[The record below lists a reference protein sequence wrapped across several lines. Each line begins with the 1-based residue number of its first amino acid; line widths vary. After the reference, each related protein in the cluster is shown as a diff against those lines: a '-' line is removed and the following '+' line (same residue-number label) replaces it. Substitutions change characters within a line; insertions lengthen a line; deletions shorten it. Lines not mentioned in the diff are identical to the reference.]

1 MKTPE
6 EIKKA
11 LKCQSISP
19 DFCESQI
26 SCLDCE
32 FYVSEYMSAQIS
44 ADALN
49 YIRQLENQIGEL
61 AEKVAQLEAAQS
73 AAETF
78 RQERDALLADLKDAA
93 KMDCSACKDYAP
105 EDDWC
110 EKNDFVCRNCSR
122 KDCPCRTCNEASNWQ
137 WRGVKTDDEAGD

>member
-11 LKCQSISP
+11 LKCQSISC

-61 AEKVAQLEAAQS
+61 TEKAAQLEASQLKWINIMLSGPPKHDEPKPYLIAYKIDGKYVVDG
-73 AAETF
+73 AVFKTGF
-78 RQERDALLADLKDAA
+78 GFCWRDWIPRHVTHYMPVPLPPK
-93 KMDCSACKDYAP
+93 
-105 EDDWC
+105 E
-110 EKNDFVCRNCSR
+110 
-122 KDCPCRTCNEASNWQ
+122 
-137 WRGVKTDDEAGD
+137 